1 LGEGTL
7 RWLDS
12 PPGVLAFARGDGLVC
27 AVNFGTAASS
37 APVSGTPL
45 LSSGPCPAG
54 VLPGS
59 TAAWWMSDGTESPAP

>member
-1 LGEGTL
+1 LGEGAL
-7 RWLDS
+7 RWLQA
-12 PPGVLAFARGDGLVC
+12 PPGVLAFVRDDGLVC
-27 AVNFGTAASS
+27 AVNFDAAPTP

-59 TAAWWMSDGTESPAP
+59 TAAWWISDCTNP